1 MTQIFKTK
9 SAMSR
14 VANTIAKEIIE
25 ALSIYSDSKYEVE
38 LDKHIDDRINLICSE
53 SKHGLLTGSAIETIQ
68 GVFHKYHD
76 KYQLLYGLGT
86 KQIYNVDHNFWY
98 SIPTL
103 EINIRMINIFR

>member
-14 VANTIAKEIIE
+14 VANTIAKEINE
-25 ALSIYSDSKYEVE
+25 ALSIFSDSIYEVE
-38 LDKHIDDRINLICSE
+38 QDRRFDDRINLICSE
-53 SKHGLLTGSAIETIQ
+53 SKHGIVTGAAIETIQ
-68 GVFHKYHD
+68 EIIHKYHD

-98 SIPTL
+98 SRPTL
-103 EINIRMINIFR
+103 EITIRMINIFR